1 MFSQNQF
8 AKVSLVSIAISTI
21 LIGSGPC
28 TAVCAQSKA
37 KLLQDLGDI
46 GPTINQKIKDDPN
59 NSGLYFARG
68 SLKMLK
74 DDYQSA
80 INDFIKARDL
90 GEVGQVH
97 YYLGIC
103 YSRLNDS
110 NSALNSYNTA
120 LSITPNSAPLLNNRG
135 CTFLKLNRIREAFTD
150 CSAALKLDST
160 LSDAYS
166 NLGECYM
173 RSGQYAYALQY
184 FDKGIS
190 RDPKNF
196 EAIYL
201 RGTIYQKLGKAQAAA
216 KDFAEAKRLGYEP
229 GKTYFHEIF

>member
-59 NSGLYFARG
+59 NSGLYCMRG
-68 SLKMLK
+68 TLKMLK
-74 DDYQSA
+74 DDYHGA

-90 GEVGQVH
+90 GQVSQVH
-97 YYLGIC
+97 DYLGIC
-103 YSRLNDS
+103 YTRLKDY

-135 CTFLKLNRIREAFTD
+135 DTFLKLNRLKEAFAD
-150 CSAALKLDST
+150 FSAALKLDST

-166 NLGECYM
+166 NIGECYM
-173 RSGQYAYALQY
+173 KSGQYAYALQY